1 MTYPNAE
8 FPRQARN
15 VRPIPGRR
23 DVTLHVLSEVAQER
37 DRQDE
42 KWGEQNHPIYW
53 PLDGDESRELY
64 ATVADGWKERNARR
78 VAWANERG
86 ATPDRNCSW
95 DGILLEEVYEALA
108 EGDVAH
114 IRAELVQAGAVVV
127 AMIESLDRNGLGT

>member
-1 MTYPNAE
+1 MTVDTRE
-8 FPRQARN
+8 TTFR
-15 VRPIPGRR
+15 
-23 DVTLHVLSEVAQER
+23 VLSEIAQER

-42 KWGEQNHPIYW
+42 KWGEQNHPVRW
-53 PLDGDESRELY
+53 PESTYEDRQLY
-64 ATVADGWKERNARR
+64 HTVADGWKERNTRR
-78 VAWANERG
+78 VAIANAQG

-108 EGDVAH
+108 ETDPVK